1 MPGGLLQLAAR
12 GAHDEYYTSN
22 NPDIIFFKS
31 VYRKFNHFAQQLIQ
45 LDDDITGNNL
55 GSASDIR
62 TLKYKIP
69 RNANLVNRLYLE
81 FELPSI
87 YSNSTDSFQWIRRVG
102 EYIIKEA
109 RLVSSNN
116 FVYQRIT
123 GEYIHIYHE
132 THLEEGA
139 KKEYYESIGHIP
151 DMYDPASI
159 NNYDSYNYPAAAKP
173 SSGDNAKPSISKR
186 RIIVPLPFWFTIENG
201 CALPISATQYAE
213 FKIEIDLRPLNEIYT
228 ILNSS
233 GYRIRPDMSSNGMDI
248 YTNDAVGTVLSN
260 NNVRLYANYI
270 FLDTNLATM
279 FNINSHTYLIRQVQY
294 FNDDISGT
302 INPRIDLK
310 NINFPITQFYF
321 ALRRKDNANR
331 NQWDNYTLW
340 DYEGTQLQDP
350 FATGYSAVSEFDNN
364 FSSYTS
370 ELATPDI
377 ISRHELQFNGKP
389 YYSELPI
396 EFMRVNKFM
405 NNKNS
410 STELTGIYNYSFS
423 LDNDKFQPSGICNF
437 SVIEQKDMYLT
448 LKNLSGLTLNDT
460 TTFNNE
466 YEVLF
471 IFENLNIL
479 KIQGGI
485 AGVKFIN

>member
-22 NPDIIFFKS
+22 NPDIVFFKS

-55 GSASDIR
+55 GSASEIR

-69 RNANLVNRLYLE
+69 RNANLINKLYLE

-87 YSNSTDSFQWIRRVG
+87 YSNGTDCFQWIRRIG

-116 FVYQRIT
+116 FVYQRLT

-132 THLEEGA
+132 THLLEGA
-139 KKEYYESIGHIP
+139 KQEYYESIGHVQA
-151 DMYDPASI
+151 MYDPASI
-159 NNYDSYNYPAAAKP
+159 NNYDSYNYPSSIKP
-173 SSGDNAKPSISKR
+173 SSGDNVKPSISKR
-186 RIIVPLPFWFTIENG
+186 RIIVPLPFWFTTENG

-213 FKIEIDLRPLNEIYT
+213 FKIEVDIRPLNEIYT
-228 ILNSS
+228 ILNGS
-233 GYRIRPDMSSNGMDI
+233 GKRIRPDMSSNGFDN
-248 YTNDAVGTVLSN
+248 YTNDAVGNVLSN
-260 NNVRLYANYI
+260 NNIRLYANYI
-270 FLDTNLATM
+270 FLDTKLAKI
-279 FNINSHTYLIRQVQY
+279 FNINSHTYLMRQVQY
-294 FNDDISGT
+294 YTDDISGT
-302 INPRIDLK
+302 TNPKIDLK

-340 DYEGTQLQDP
+340 DYEGTRLQDP
-350 FATGYSAVSEFDNN
+350 FATGYSAVTEFDNN
-364 FSSYTS
+364 FSSYSS

-377 ISRHELQFNGKP
+377 ITKHELHFNGKP
-389 YYSELPI
+389 FYSELPI

-405 NNKNS
+405 NNKNTS
-410 STELTGIYNYSFS
+410 SALSGIYNYSFS

-437 SVIEQKDMYLT
+437 SAFDQKDMYLK
-448 LKNLSGLTLNDT
+448 LKNLSRLTLNNT
-460 TTFNNE
+460 TEFNNE

-479 KIQGGI
+479 EVQGGL